1 MVLRRFAF
9 FAGILLLSL
18 ILWGVNA
25 TDGHRTAKAPSAPPV
40 PCALTIVLVEH
51 SYRAVKGHWTRI
63 GLGEHHRRRDVR
75 TIVDAK
81 LDDRAACTRYKVQMT
96 ERRPKRSTPLL
107 RLEEI
112 RGSDSVRLGSDAVR
126 TGASPGARAA
136 MTPGRAGT

>member
-1 MVLRRFAF
+1 MLRRFAF

-63 GLGEHHRRRDVR
+63 GLGN
-75 TIVDAK
+75 TIAGGMCGRSLMR